1 MMGQHR
7 MRNLTTALL
16 VSTLV
21 LAGCSTIRDSR
32 VNPFNWFGRSQV
44 TPVDASLQTAEV
56 NPLIPTGRS
65 GVFSFRRS
73 NAPQSLA
80 PLAAQVTD
88 LTVERVQGGALIKA
102 TSLADTVGA
111 FQVTLEPLNRG
122 DAVDGVLTYELRSF
136 TAPAG
141 QVPMPPRAR
150 SHVAATKVTN
160 ADLAGVR
167 EIRVQAARNAAATRR

>member
-1 MMGQHR
+1 MGQHG

-21 LAGCSTIRDSR
+21 LTGCSTIRDSR

-44 TPVDASLQTAEV
+44 TPVAADMQSNGA
-56 NPLIPTGRS
+56 NPLIPEGRS
-65 GVFSFRRS
+65 GFFSFRRS
-73 NAPQSLA
+73 NAAQPLG

-88 LTVERVQGGALIKA
+88 VTVERVQGGALVRA
-102 TSLADTVGA
+102 TSLADSVGA

-122 DAVDGVLTYELRSF
+122 EPVDGVLTYELRAF

-141 QVPMPPRAR
+141 QVPMPARAR
-150 SHVAATKVTN
+150 SHVAAAKILD

-167 EIRVQAARNAAATRR
+167 EIRVQAERNTAVTRR